1 MITASIMKELKFK
14 LRGEAEYVM
23 RCTIRYHL
31 YNFKNINNTYGGVLL
46 LVRGNFTKSN
56 AHP

>member
-1 MITASIMKELKFK
+1 MKELKFK